1 MKMKNIASSLLL
13 LLIGLSIGFT
23 SCKKDKIYPIEGN
36 WVGTY
41 KVANTDT
48 FVTFTIKKG
57 GTLDIMD
64 DPNNK
69 SQITA
74 TGTWTVTN
82 GQFDAILDF
91 GSGPITTFTAPYDQ
105 NNDIKIMTGT
115 WNSIPPGI
123 ANTWTMTKQ

>member
-1 MKMKNIASSLLL
+1 MKTKNLTTSLLV

-23 SCKKDKIYPIEGN
+23 SCKKDKIYPIDGN

-41 KVANTDT
+41 KVGNTDNY
-48 FVTFTIKKG
+48 VAFTIKKG
-57 GTLDIMD
+57 GILDVMD
-64 DPNNK
+64 NPANK

-82 GQFDAILDF
+82 SQFNATLDF
-91 GSGPITTFTAPYDQ
+91 GSGPITTFTAPCDQ

-123 ANTWTMTKQ
+123 EQTWTMTKQ

>member
-1 MKMKNIASSLLL
+1 MKTKNLTISLFVLL
-13 LLIGLSIGFT
+13 MGLSIGFT

-41 KVANTDT
+41 VILNTDY
-48 FVTFTIKKG
+48 FIAFTIKNG
-57 GTLDIMD
+57 GTLDVMD

-74 TGTWTVTN
+74 SGTWTVTN
-82 GQFDAILDF
+82 GQFNATLDY
-91 GSGPITTFTAPYDQ
+91 GNGPITTFTAPYDQ
-105 NNDIKIMTGT
+105 NNDIKTMTGT
-115 WNSIPPGI
+115 WNSIPPGV

>member
-1 MKMKNIASSLLL
+1 MKTKNLTTSLLVL
-13 LLIGLSIGFT
+13 LMGLSICFT

-41 KVANTDT
+41 QITNTDN
-48 FVTFTIKKG
+48 FIAFTIKKG
-57 GTLDIMD
+57 GTLDVMD

-74 TGTWTVTN
+74 SGTWTVSN
-82 GQFDAILDF
+82 GQFNASLDF
-91 GSGPITTFTAPYDQ
+91 GSGPVTTFTAPCDQ

>member
-1 MKMKNIASSLLL
+1 MKTLKFSSYVV
-13 LLIGLSIGFT
+13 LLILGLSTILS

-48 FVTFTIKKG
+48 YIAFTIKKG
-57 GTLDIMD
+57 GTLDVMD
-64 DPNNK
+64 NPANQ
-69 SQITA
+69 SQISA
-74 TGTWTVTN
+74 SVTWIVSN
-82 GQFDAILDF
+82 GQFNATLDF
-91 GSGPITTFTAPYDQ
+91 GSGPITTFTAPCDQ

-115 WNSIPPGI
+115 WNSIPPGV

>member
-1 MKMKNIASSLLL
+1 MKTLKFSSYVVLLM
-13 LLIGLSIGFT
+13 IGLTTILS
-23 SCKKDKIYPIEGN
+23 SCKKDKVYPIEGN

-41 KVANTDT
+41 QITNTDN
-48 FVTFTIKKG
+48 FIAFTIKKG
-57 GTLDIMD
+57 GTLDVMD
-64 DPNNK
+64 NPANQ

-74 TGTWTVTN
+74 SGTWTVSN
-82 GQFDAILDF
+82 GQFNATLDF
-91 GSGPITTFTAPYDQ
+91 GSGPVTTFTAPCDQ

>member
-1 MKMKNIASSLLL
+1 MKTLKKLTLLSCL
-13 LLIGLSIGFT
+13 VLGLSLFT
-23 SCKKDKIYPIEGN
+23 FSCKKDKIYPIEGN

-48 FVTFTIKKG
+48 FVAFTIKKG

-69 SQITA
+69 SQITS